1 MTCANFALTKELAA
15 QKVTL
20 VSLQLLIMP
29 ILMLN
34 AWKMPVTTL
43 LMELMAALQKIH
55 FAPLTTNVCK

>member
-1 MTCANFALTKELAA
+1 
-15 QKVTL
+15 
-20 VSLQLLIMP
+20 MP